1 MEKILVIG
9 QDSEPHKDILRL
21 LVSEGFEV
29 ITADEPE
36 AGVETAYTQR
46 PNLIVCTLDLNGCD
60 SRLLLKAMQERSDLA
75 IIPFILVSDQN
86 EKFYL
91 RECIELGADDCLTL
105 PIADP
110 EILSAIKTRLRK
122 QAQVMEQYAAVL
134 RNTAE
139 RLNRLANYDSLTELP
154 NHHLLYQRL
163 VQAIERAIQKDRPL
177 ALLSL
182 SLDRLRQINNTLGYK
197 AGDSLLQAAAKRLR
211 SSLPERAIVAR
222 LTGNQFAV
230 LLKDFDSR
238 HEVQAIANDLL
249 NRLSH
254 PFSLRGQEI
263 FITTSI
269 GVTLYPDNSSDAST
283 LLRQADAALE
293 WAKQQ
298 KSNYCQFYRT
308 DIPVVPADQIV
319 LETWLRYALE
329 RQEFEV
335 YYQPQMDLKSHRI
348 LGAEALI
355 RWTHPEHGPIS
366 PGQFIPL
373 AEETGLIVPIGEWI
387 FQQTC
392 RQIQIWQQR
401 GLPPLQIS
409 VNLSS
414 VQFNQPRLSQT
425 IISTLKQAG
434 LSPETLEL
442 EITETALM
450 QDAETAIPILSELK
464 ALGLKIAIDDFGT
477 GYSSLSYLKQ
487 LPIDTLKI
495 DTCFVRGVTNDLK
508 NQAILTAVIQMAH
521 DLKLTVIAEGV
532 ETEAEL
538 AFLQNYRCDIGQ
550 GYHIGRPMSADKF
563 EEFLANFAETTEEL
577 DKSSYIHSYGI
588 SS

>member
-9 QDSEPHKDILRL
+9 QDSEPQKDILRL
-21 LVSEGFEV
+21 LVSEGFEA
-29 ITADEPE
+29 ITADDPE
-36 AGVETAYTQR
+36 TGVETAYTQR
-46 PNLIVCTLDLNGCD
+46 PNLMMCTLDLDGCD
-60 SRLLLKAMQERSDLA
+60 SRLLLKALEERSELA
-75 IIPFILVSDQN
+75 IIPFILVTDQN

-122 QAQVMEQYAAVL
+122 QAQLMEQYAAVL

-139 RLNRLANYDSLTELP
+139 RLNRLANYDSLTDLP

-163 VQAIERAIQKDRPL
+163 VQAIERAIQKGRPL

-197 AGDSLLQAAAKRLR
+197 AGDSLLQAAAKRVR
-211 SSLPERAIVAR
+211 SSLPERATVAR

-230 LLKDFDSR
+230 LLRDFDNR
-238 HEVQAIANDLL
+238 QEVQAVANDLL
-249 NRLSH
+249 SRLSH
-254 PFSLRGQEI
+254 PFSLRGQEV
-263 FITTSI
+263 FVTTSI
-269 GVTLYPDNSSDAST
+269 GVTLYPEDSSDAST

-308 DIPVVPADQIV
+308 DIPVVPANQIV

-366 PGQFIPL
+366 PGEFIPL
-373 AEETGLIVPIGEWI
+373 AEETGLIIPIGEWI
-387 FQQTC
+387 LQQTC
-392 RQIQIWQQR
+392 RQIQLWQQQ

-425 IISTLKQAG
+425 IISILKQAG

-495 DTCFVRGVTNDLK
+495 DNCFVRGVTADLK

-521 DLKLTVIAEGV
+521 DLQLTVIAEGV

-538 AFLQNYRCDIGQ
+538 ALLERYRCDIGQ
-550 GYHIGRPMSADKF
+550 GYYIGRPMPADKF
-563 EEFLANFAETTEEL
+563 EAFLTSVAGTEENL
-577 DKSSYIHSYGI
+577 QKSSCIHSLGI
-588 SS
+588 TS